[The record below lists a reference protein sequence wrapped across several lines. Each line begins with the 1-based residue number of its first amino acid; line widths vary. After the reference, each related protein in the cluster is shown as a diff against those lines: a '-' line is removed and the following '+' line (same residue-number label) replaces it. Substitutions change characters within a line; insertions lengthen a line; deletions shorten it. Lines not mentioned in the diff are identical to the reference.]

1 MAGDDQELAVGTEAD
16 ALHRERRSVQVEQLD
31 ALDLEVA
38 AVILVNV
45 EHLEQPI
52 VWTYDQVLTVRREI
66 TTLADWGKLDGVY
79 ETSFIWELVRW
90 IQSQIFVETHWGKY
104 LQFWIWN

>member
-52 VWTYDQVLTVRREI
+52 V
-66 TTLADWGKLDGVY
+66 
-79 ETSFIWELVRW
+79 
-90 IQSQIFVETHWGKY
+90 
-104 LQFWIWN
+104 